1 MQTLAVLLLTACLL
15 GVAVGWIFPKVRAV
29 GLAAG
34 AVLVAMV
41 AWVIWWGLL
50 MFQVVSLDAINRL
63 FNITRPALLSGLLIG
78 FGPPMLAAAI
88 FIVVAVRRS

>member
-1 MQTLAVLLLTACLL
+1 M
-15 GVAVGWIFPKVRAV
+15 RAV

-41 AWVIWWGLL
+41 TWVILWGLL

-63 FNITRPALLSGLLIG
+63 FNITQPALVSGLLIG
-78 FGPPMLAAAI
+78 FGPPLLAAGI
-88 FIVVAVRRS
+88 FIVVAVRRR